1 MRASR
6 SLGSTIRVALTV
18 AVLAATGATVGSA
31 ERLDQRATLVTPLG
45 AGSTATTYWVDE
57 PEGFRVFITVDVVQ
71 PGAAGQED
79 DHHAI
84 VRSSIVLRP
93 GQTQTVSMF
102 DPDGA
107 VPPSVIRVR
116 RLGDHVEVQAGLGPA
131 TSTN

>member
-1 MRASR
+1 MRAFR
-6 SLGSTIRVALTV
+6 SLESTIRVALTT
-18 AVLAATGATVGSA
+18 ALLAATGATVASA

-45 AGSTATTYWVDE
+45 EGSTARIYWVDE

-84 VRSSIVLRP
+84 IRSSIVLRP
-93 GQTQTVSMF
+93 GQTQTVAMF
-102 DPDGA
+102 DPNGA
-107 VPPSVIRVR
+107 VLPSVIRVR
-116 RLGDHVEVQAGLGPA
+116 QLGDHVEVQAGLEPA